1 MRDEWNLVLN
11 GQQRTA
17 ERQEQQRELPSTRIH
32 TTHTQGLTRAGR
44 QIESSG
50 GDRIAGLTM
59 ASRAMRL
66 KGISGGGS
74 GSSGMGDLRNREV
87 SPRRQVGDAADQINP
102 PPASTGDGE
111 TPWWKKVGMEE
122 GM

>member
-1 MRDEWNLVLN
+1 MRDEWNMVLN
-11 GQQRTA
+11 GQQRTGQ
-17 ERQEQQRELPSTRIH
+17 RQEQQQQLPMTR
-32 TTHTQGLTRAGR
+32 THSQGLTRAGR
-44 QIESSG
+44 QTGSSAAG

-66 KGISGGGS
+66 KGISGGMS
-74 GSSGMGDLRNREV
+74 DLRNREV
-87 SPRRQVGDAADQINP
+87 SPRRQVGDAADAINS
-102 PPASTGDGE
+102 ASTGEE